1 MQTLQE
7 LRMRTAYMMEEMR
20 RRAIDETLE
29 KFKVADR
36 HYYETSEGGADTTKY
51 IKELEE
57 LGVNMECIIEID
69 LQIRD
74 EVCGA

>member
-29 KFKVADR
+29 NSRWLPGIITKHQRVA
-36 HYYETSEGGADTTKY
+36 
-51 IKELEE
+51 
-57 LGVNMECIIEID
+57 
-69 LQIRD
+69 QIPQNISKN
-74 EVCGA
+74 

>member
-29 KFKVADR
+29 KFKVAVR

>member
-1 MQTLQE
+1 MQILQE

-29 KFKVADR
+29 KFKVAAR